1 MLRVYACSSSGALLA
16 ALTQDGSPCPSDT
29 RSRSECIGVA
39 ALHGSSLQG
48 VFSLTSLGQQTS
60 ASGEAAPLR
69 ARSLGKIGAG
79 RAQMAPNMPPYE
91 EYSARGCCNGPLEA
105 MEWILKQQTA
115 PSETAAVIVE
125 PILGE
130 GGFLTPPPNFLP
142 GLRKL
147 CDKHGLLLI
156 LDEVHSTLLK

>member
-1 MLRVYACSSSGALLA
+1 MERLEKEQKLKAHV
-16 ALTQDGSPCPSDT
+16 
-29 RSRSECIGVA
+29 
-39 ALHGSSLQG
+39 
-48 VFSLTSLGQQTS
+48 
-60 ASGEAAPLR
+60 R
-69 ARSLGKIGAG
+69 ARS
-79 RAQMAPNMPPYE
+79 QVAPNIPPYNA
-91 EYSARGCCNGPLEA
+91 YTDRRCCNGPLEA
-105 MEWILKQQTA
+105 VEWLLKQQTA